1 MNTEEFHKLL
11 KTEEFQKFLLEDY
24 KLKAQYLTAHFSR
37 MWTRFNFFL
46 TINSALFAFSV
57 QQDIADLAP
66 LFVAAGIPLSALWYF
81 FGATDNYLA
90 DVYRRQVMYPYTLL
104 VPEELRALRHP
115 QSAEEALKE
124 ALQNYSSVGVI
135 GEIEEGFPVKM
146 NLLGWRYT
154 RPGFPRKAIRQG
166 EIKQISATELAVIL
180 PLVFLLLWIVR
191 MFAL

>member
-1 MNTEEFHKLL
+1 MNTEEFQKLL
-11 KTEEFQKFLLEDY
+11 KTEEFQKFLSEDY
-24 KLKAQYLTAHFSR
+24 KLKAQYLIAHFSR

-66 LFVAAGIPLSALWYF
+66 LFVAAGIPLSVLWYF

-90 DVYRRQVMYPYTLL
+90 DVYREQVKYPYILL
-104 VPEELRALRHP
+104 MPKAPQALRQP
-115 QSAEEALKE
+115 QSDEEIDALKY
-124 ALQNYSSVGVI
+124 YSPV
-135 GEIEEGFPVKM
+135 GEIEEGFPVEM
-146 NLLGWRYT
+146 NLLAWRYT
-154 RPGFPRKAIRQG
+154 RRGFRWRAILHG
-166 EIKQISATELAVIL
+166 EVKQISATELAVIL

>member
-1 MNTEEFHKLL
+1 M
-11 KTEEFQKFLLEDY
+11 KTEEFQEFLLEDY
-24 KLKAQYLTAHFSR
+24 KLKAQYLIAHFSR

-57 QQDIADLAP
+57 QQDTAGLAP

-81 FGATDNYLA
+81 FGAADNYLG
-90 DVYRRQVMYPYTLL
+90 DVYRRQVTYPYTLL
-104 VPEELRALRHP
+104 VPEELRALRQP

-124 ALQNYSSVGVI
+124 ALQNYSPVGVV
-135 GEIEEGFPVKM
+135 GEIEDGEIEKGFPVEM

-154 RPGFPRKAIRQG
+154 RRGFRWRAIRQG
-166 EIKQISATELAVIL
+166 EVKQISATELAVIL

-191 MFAL
+191 LVVLV